1 MRNFMINHMQ
11 RNYPEQHIVEKVEQ
25 RQQQQKA
32 ISSPKIR
39 VSSAS
44 HGAQIG
50 GESPV

>member
-1 MRNFMINHMQ
+1 MQ

-32 ISSPKIR
+32 ISLPKIT

-44 HGAQIG
+44 HVAQIG